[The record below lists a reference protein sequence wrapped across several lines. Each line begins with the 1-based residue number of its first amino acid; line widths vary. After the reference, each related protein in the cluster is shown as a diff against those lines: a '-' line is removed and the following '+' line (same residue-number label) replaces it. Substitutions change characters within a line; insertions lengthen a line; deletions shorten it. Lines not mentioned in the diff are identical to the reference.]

1 MSVTEFTAVLGA
13 CGAVVKIIWDMVQ
26 SNRNISKQISEVL
39 ERMNTLEINQKDLHD
54 VGQANSLA
62 NRNLTRYRIRKEMM
76 KAIQNGYET
85 YDNFQEVVNLVDGY
99 HATGGNGAIDALY
112 EEYKKLP
119 RREKQ

>member
-13 CGAVVKIIWDMVQ
+13 LGAVVKIIWDMVQ

-119 RREKQ
+119 RREK

>member
-13 CGAVVKIIWDMVQ
+13 FGAVVKIIWDMVQ

-112 EEYKKLP
+112 EEYKNLP

>member
-13 CGAVVKIIWDMVQ
+13 LGAVVKIIWDMVQ

-39 ERMNTLEINQKDLHD
+39 ERMNTLEINQKNLHD

-119 RREKQ
+119 RREK

>member
-1 MSVTEFTAVLGA
+1 
-13 CGAVVKIIWDMVQ
+13 
-26 SNRNISKQISEVL
+26 
-39 ERMNTLEINQKDLHD
+39 MNTLEINQKDLHD

-112 EEYKKLP
+112 EEYKNLP
-119 RREKQ
+119 RKEKQS